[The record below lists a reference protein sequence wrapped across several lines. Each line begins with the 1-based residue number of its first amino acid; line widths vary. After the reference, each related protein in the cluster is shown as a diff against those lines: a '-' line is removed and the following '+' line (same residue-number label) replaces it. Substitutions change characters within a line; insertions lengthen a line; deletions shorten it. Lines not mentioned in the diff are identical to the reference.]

1 MKKFKPSKGIIAIII
16 VLFSIPLGHTLMV
29 LNDSVSFINK
39 FYLAGMIGL
48 IGILLLFMGVRY
60 NHYPIRATVMGFI
73 GGILV
78 WTGWIEFSF
87 VWIAEKLHVEHLME
101 NNEISTRSEYLV
113 MMSSIGLLSTVIA
126 IFLFTDSRCKLFIW
140 WQKRLNLRPYIQ
152 IKQNKRPTAIVAF
165 FETIMVIWTFY
176 LVLLFVYDE
185 QFAGSRHWITYVV
198 AYGSLLWSLILG
210 TRLMRIQQLDFA
222 IKYAI
227 PTVIIF
233 WNFIEILGRWNV
245 LKEIWIKPSDF
256 WLENLLILLVFGFF
270 IIRALMLKNRKPI
283 TRA

>member
-1 MKKFKPSKGIIAIII
+1 MNKFNPSKGIIAIVI

-39 FYLAGMIGL
+39 YYLAGAIGVL
-48 IGILLLFMGVRY
+48 GILLLVLGVRF
-60 NHYPIRATVMGFI
+60 NHYPIRATIMGFI

-140 WQKRLNLRPYIQ
+140 WQKRLNLRQYIQ
-152 IKQNKRPTAIVAF
+152 IKQHKRPSAIVAF

-185 QFAGSRHWITYVV
+185 QFAGSKHWLTYVV

-210 TRLMRIQQLDFA
+210 ARLMRIQQLDFA

-227 PTVIIF
+227 PTVVIF

-245 LKEIWIKPSDF
+245 LKEIWIKPSDY
-256 WLENLLILLVFGFF
+256 WLENSLILMVFGFF
-270 IIRALMLKNRKPI
+270 IIRALMLKSRRTV